1 MTELPSAPRPRPV
14 TVAYWCWMV
23 AAVLLIVGGLLTA
36 TVDPALPAVFRGGG
50 LIVVLAGVGL
60 AFLAGRIRTGDR
72 RFERAA
78 VALSLA
84 IVVAVALI
92 VVFGVTHVLTLLAL
106 LPLIAGM
113 VSVRSSGAQAW
124 FDGEAEQ

>member
-1 MTELPSAPRPRPV
+1 
-14 TVAYWCWMV
+14 MV

-60 AFLAGRIRTGDR
+60 AFLAGRVRTRDR

-113 VSVRSSGAQAW
+113 VSIRSSGAQAW
-124 FDGEAEQ
+124 FDGEAGQ